1 MSALAH
7 PAAPGDAIG
16 ASASWVIERG
26 SAAYPACLTDL
37 DPPERPRLHGAGSRA
52 AIDDLDREAVVTI
65 VGARQASGYGLRVAE
80 RLGRD
85 LAVAGVTVV
94 SGMARG
100 IDTAAHRGAL
110 LGGGVTVAVLAGGPD
125 IVYPPM
131 NRDLY
136 RQILGSGAVI
146 SEHPPGTRTRKHHF
160 PARNRIMAALGRVV
174 VIVEAAQ
181 PSGSLIT
188 ADLAAKL
195 GRTVG
200 AVPGQLG
207 IRVAEGT
214 NDLIKEGAH
223 LIRDARDV
231 LDLLFGV
238 GVEKAPRSLEPA
250 SRRLKAAP
258 PPRPGPPLDPPLR
271 AVFELVGSGA
281 ATVDRVALDGRLAPR
296 EAAVT
301 LARLERLGYVAVD
314 ALGAYSPTELK
325 PPE

>member
-1 MSALAH
+1 MSSAADG
-7 PAAPGDAIG
+7 AAPAG
-16 ASASWVIERG
+16 ASDAPQAWVIERG
-26 SAAYPACLTDL
+26 ATAYPACLTDL
-37 DPPERPRLHGAGSRA
+37 DAPEQPRLHVMGRRA
-52 AIDDLDREAVVTI
+52 AIDELDREAVVTI

-100 IDTAAHRGAL
+100 IDAAAHRGAL

-136 RQILGSGAVI
+136 RQIVGSGAVV
-146 SEHPPGTRTRKHHF
+146 SENPPGTRARRHDF
-160 PARNRIMAALGRVV
+160 AARNRIMAALGRVV
-174 VIVEAAQ
+174 VIVEGAQ

-238 GVEKAPRSLEPA
+238 GVESAPPLVDPVGP
-250 SRRLKAAP
+250 RLKKAP
-258 PPRPGPPLDPPLR
+258 PPRPGPPLDPALR
-271 AVFELVGSGA
+271 AVFELVGAGA
-281 ATVDRVALDGRLAPR
+281 ATVDRVALNGDLAPR
-296 EAAVT
+296 EAAVA

-314 ALGAYSPTELK
+314 ALGAYSRTDLK